1 MQFLYHKLS
10 GQPFL
15 EIEGEAYKYLFR
27 VRRLKQGSL
36 IETRNLKDNKL
47 YLYRVNTISKR
58 EAFLELV
65 SSQESIVLPQKRLHL
80 GWCIIDPKVVEKSL
94 PALNETGVEKITF
107 IKCAYSQANFKIK
120 KDRLEKILINSCQQ
134 CGRSTLMH
142 IEFANS
148 LNEFLQKNPESYLLD
163 FSEKKIS
170 SNSNIESIVVGCEGG
185 LSEDERSL
193 FNTAKRV
200 GFNTPLILR
209 SESAAVAAAAKIIL

>member
-47 YLYRVNTISKR
+47 YLYRINTVNKR

-94 PALNETGVEKITF
+94 PTLNETGVEKITF

-134 CGRSTLMH
+134 CGRSSLMH

-148 LNEFLQKNPESYLLD
+148 LNEFLQKNPKSYLLD
-163 FSEKKIS
+163 FSENKIS
-170 SNSNIESIVVGCEGG
+170 NNSDIESIVVGCEGG

-193 FNTAKRV
+193 FNAAKRV

-209 SESAAVAAAAKIIL
+209 SESAAAAAAAKIVL

>member
-80 GWCIIDPKVVEKSL
+80 GWCIIDPKVIEKSL